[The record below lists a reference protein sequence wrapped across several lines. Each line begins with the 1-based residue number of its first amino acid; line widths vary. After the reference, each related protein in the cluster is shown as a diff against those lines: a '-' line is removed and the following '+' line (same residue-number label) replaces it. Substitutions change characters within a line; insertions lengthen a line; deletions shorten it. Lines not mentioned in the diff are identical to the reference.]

1 MRCFYI
7 FCGVFV
13 SLRSSTAVVEQREL
27 RHDRSLRAVSEKWS
41 DKPNKSAKPEKN
53 KSAKPENNG
62 QVKES
67 RGELR
72 GDIKDLGN
80 DQVWTEPYDSG
91 TTASN
96 KFRKTFEKEADKLPN
111 VLSKETSSMHKT
123 FLPEWDFNWIIFVKA
138 CVTVILSIAWFTF
151 YNNYVY
157 TDDRS
162 DSLEKWEAQLAVAA
176 DLDDAGAH
184 FHPDLIIVF
193 HHPDFQDPD
202 AEKVLTAKSID
213 RVRLD
218 GASDGMTL
226 FEEKRKLALE
236 LEGENKGLQNQLRS
250 LASTVAR
257 PRTGSEK
264 DPRAEQLTK
273 KCVRTAILKDLYV
286 QVPRWG
292 FDLMC
297 FTSIDG
303 DELFV
308 GISLSSFEAIEYYI
322 DRNCINVQLRKDIAA
337 KIGIDQDQDDPCSSP
352 PLMQPN
358 QRMAQ
363 GLHAQG
369 IIESPTGS
377 DLFKDFPD
385 STKGTHIST
394 AERMRIVNEELCHC
408 LDLNAAQEEGLIVSC
423 YPVHKPTARQRLRA
437 MWANWHA
444 LTDLTFAQPIPA
456 MADYLGQRIAFLF
469 AWNGVYA
476 KWLLALMA
484 VAVCQVTVISLLK
497 HGLGIYIFKHR
508 QVIGFCVV
516 LALWSKIVFN
526 MWERESAFFVE
537 LWEMKENHSDRHV
550 RPRFVGT
557 PAPSDLDRNKDD
569 KVFSAAAATR
579 RLVLSGCITV
589 FLCLLAGCSIFIW
602 MIAFEDNM
610 SLMSSVLLALQIKV
624 FGAIFYSV
632 ASWLTNYEN
641 HKFQDDF
648 YDSFLWKIFLFE
660 FVNNYSAFFFLTVWA
675 KWHDREC
682 PDDDCLIVLRTQLA
696 STLSVLSICSII
708 ASFVNQI
715 SVKFS
720 LYWEVRQYRKKFGKE
735 PPTRFAM
742 EEQAKYKQLGED
754 EEVMNMMTL
763 MIALGYIL
771 IFGGVCAICVPLG
784 FFVFAIQLRAV
795 ATQYTDCGQR
805 PLPQRTPGIGSWKMV
820 VRFLM
825 ATGVIYS
832 GFLFAAYGSSFK
844 GAPLLSR
851 MTGFFLFCFFIFSS
865 WGLIDVLVPASD
877 GCVSLLARRRNYVA
891 LQLARKAES
900 SDLSSEL
907 KDALKAEHKFFSKE
921 VENDE
926 WSKIPT
932 LEGDGVET
940 AEQTSRRLSR
950 WADSQY
956 GADGRPHIDS

>member
-13 SLRSSTAVVEQREL
+13 SLGLCTAVGEQREL
-27 RHDRSLRAVSEKWS
+27 RHDRSLRAVSERWS

-53 KSAKPENNG
+53 GNKSAKPEKNG
-62 QVKES
+62 QVEEP
-67 RGELR
+67 RDQLR
-72 GDIKDLGN
+72 DDIRTVRSDRAF
-80 DQVWTEPYDSG
+80 THPYDSG
-91 TTASN
+91 KTASK
-96 KFRKTFEKEADKLPN
+96 KFRDTFEKEADKLPD
-111 VLSKETSSMHKT
+111 VLERETSSMHQT
-123 FLPEWDFNWIIFVKA
+123 FLPDWDFNWIIFIKA
-138 CVTVILSIAWFTF
+138 IVTVTLSIAWFTF

-162 DSLEKWEAQLAVAA
+162 DSLERWEAQLAVAA

-193 HHPDFQDPD
+193 HHPDFPNPD

-213 RVRLD
+213 RVRCD
-218 GASDGMTL
+218 GAGDGMTL
-226 FEEKRKLALE
+226 FEEKHKLALE
-236 LEGENKGLQNQLRS
+236 LEEENKGLQNQLRS
-250 LASTVAR
+250 LSSTVAR
-257 PRTGSEK
+257 PLGGGSKE
-264 DPRAEQLTK
+264 DPRTEQLTK
-273 KCVRTAILKDLYV
+273 RCVRTAILKDLYV
-286 QVPRWG
+286 QVPLWG
-292 FDLMC
+292 FDLTC

-308 GISLSSFEAIEYYI
+308 GISLSSFEAVEYYI
-322 DRNCINVQLRKDIAA
+322 DRNGINLQLRKDIAA
-337 KIGIDQDQDDPCSSP
+337 KIGVDQDQDDPCSSP

-358 QRMAQ
+358 LRMAQ

-369 IIESPTGS
+369 IIESPTGA
-377 DLFKDFPD
+377 DLFRDYHD
-385 STKGTHIST
+385 SANGTHIST
-394 AERMRIVNEELCHC
+394 AERMRIVMKELCHC

-423 YPVHKPTARQRLRA
+423 YPVHKPTARKRLRA
-437 MWANWHA
+437 MWANWRS
-444 LTDLTFAQPIPA
+444 LKDLTFAQPIPA

-484 VAVCQVTVISLLK
+484 VAVCQVTVISILK
-497 HGLGIYIFKHR
+497 YGLGIYIFKHR

-516 LALWSKIVFN
+516 VALWSKIVFN
-526 MWERESAFFVE
+526 MWERESGFFVE
-537 LWEMKENHSDRHV
+537 LWNLNETHRDRHV
-550 RPRFVGT
+550 RPQFVGS

-569 KVFSAAAATR
+569 KVFCKAAATR
-579 RLVLSGCITV
+579 RLILSGCITV
-589 FLCLLAGCSIFIW
+589 FLCLLAGCAIFIW

-610 SLMSSVLLALQIKV
+610 SLMSSILLALQIKV

-632 ASWLTNYEN
+632 ACLLTNYEN
-641 HKFQDDF
+641 HKFQDD
-648 YDSFLWKIFLFE
+648 YHDSFLWKIFLFE
-660 FVNNYSAFFFLTVWA
+660 FVNNYSAFFFLTIWA
-675 KWHDREC
+675 EWTDKEC
-682 PDDDCLIVLRTQLA
+682 PGDDCLIVLRTQLA
-696 STLSVLSICSII
+696 ATLCVLSICSILSSSI
-708 ASFVNQI
+708 NQI

-720 LYWEVRQYRKKFGKE
+720 LYWEVRQYRNKFGKE

-742 EEQAKYKQLGED
+742 EEQAKYTKLGED

-771 IFGGVCAICVPLG
+771 IFGGVSAICVPLG
-784 FFVFAIQLRAV
+784 FCVFAIQLRAV

-805 PLPQRTPGIGSWKMV
+805 AFPQRTPGIGSWKMV

-865 WGLIDVLVPASD
+865 WGLIDVFVPADD
-877 GCVSLLARRRNYVA
+877 GCVSLLARRRNYVTM
-891 LQLARKAES
+891 QLMRKAES
-900 SDLSSEL
+900 SDLGSEL
-907 KDALKAEHKFFSKE
+907 KDALRAEHMFFSKE

-926 WSKIPT
+926 WSKIPK
-932 LEGDGVET
+932 LAGDGEET
-940 AEQTSRRLSR
+940 PEESLRRLSY
-950 WADSQY
+950 AT
-956 GADGRPHIDS
+956 DGRPHIDS